1 MSKKMIP
8 LYAVLLQM
16 MFASCVTPLHCVKGN
31 GEVEE
36 RTFDLEEFDSFI
48 VSCSADIEISQSD
61 KQQVVIVGESNIL
74 DIFKTSVK
82 NGSWNIDTDNCYST
96 SKGVK
101 VMITMHDLEK
111 IKINGSGDVHS
122 IGLMSTK
129 NLSIEINGSG
139 DVSLELDSEELQAEI
154 DGSGDVT
161 LSGECHSMD
170 VDVNGSGDV
179 KAFDLITGNC
189 DVNVNGSGDTKLNVS
204 GHMTVNINGSGDV
217 HYKGKP
223 TIIEVNE
230 NGSGD
235 VRNAN

>member
-1 MSKKMIP
+1 MIT

-16 MFASCVTPLHCVKGN
+16 IFASCVTPLHCVKGN

-36 RTFDLEEFDSFI
+36 RTFDLEEFNSFI
-48 VSCSADIEISQSD
+48 VSCSADVEITQGD
-61 KQQVVIVGESNIL
+61 KQQVVIMGESNIL
-74 DIFKTSVK
+74 DMFNANVK
-82 NGSWNIDTDNCYST
+82 NGSWNIDTDKCYST
-96 SKGVK
+96 NKGLK
-101 VMITMHDLEK
+101 VMITMHDLER
-111 IKINGSGDVHS
+111 IKINGSGDVRS
-122 IGLMSTK
+122 IGSMSTK
-129 NLSIEINGSG
+129 DLSIEINGSG

-179 KAFDLITGNC
+179 KAYDLITGDC

-223 TIIEVNE
+223 KSLEVDA

-235 VRNAN
+235 VLDAN